1 MSIFNLISR
10 VSAYG
15 KRNGLRATVCR
26 FGVETRRA
34 LFANRM
40 VVFYCDLAKETA
52 SPAKFPSSLKVERL
66 GNYAELPAPDLQEM
80 ISFWNPD
87 RAHRDIR
94 ERFEQG
100 ASLWLIRSGDRLAG
114 YSWTI
119 QGRTIAQYYFP
130 MAQDDVQLFDFY
142 VFPKFRGRA
151 ILWFLITHILHN
163 LQAEG
168 ASRVFGDV
176 AEWNEASLSFYKT
189 VPFHRLGMVRTFTI
203 LGYTLVYWDQN
214 VELQNEQKSMSRK
227 QTIGATGREGVKI
240 QDVRT

>member
-1 MSIFNLISR
+1 MSIFSLISR
-10 VSAYG
+10 VTAYA
-15 KRNGLRATVCR
+15 KRNGLRATVRR
-26 FGVETRRA
+26 FGVATRRT

-40 VVFYCDLAKETA
+40 VVFYCDLAKQTMSA
-52 SPAKFPSSLKVERL
+52 AKFPSSLKVERL
-66 GNYAELPAPDLQEM
+66 GSYAELSSPDLQEM

-151 ILWFLITHILHN
+151 ILWFLITHILRS
-163 LQAEG
+163 LREEG
-168 ASRVFGDV
+168 ALRVFGDV

-189 VPFHRLGMVRTFTI
+189 VPFHRLGMARTFSVF
-203 LGYTLVYWDQN
+203 GYTLVYWDQN
-214 VELQNEQKSMSRK
+214 VGLQNEQRSVSRT
-227 QTIGATGREGVKI
+227 QPLSATGREGVKI
-240 QDVRT
+240 QGART